1 MPRIEFANIEDRLI
15 SSLLPAQADRNPD
28 LPWILRGNE
37 QYTFGQRNDLVDAY
51 AAGFKDLGIRQGD
64 IVALML
70 ESSVEYVF
78 FMLALT
84 KIGAVQLVVNT
95 NYKGEF
101 LRRFFD
107 HAQPRGLVVGGEY
120 CHRVAEV
127 LGEATAI
134 EVVVVHG
141 EPNESLDVK
150 RVIAST
156 DILYQGESCEA
167 APMSH
172 GDTMTIMYTS
182 GTTGPSKG
190 VLLSHNY
197 WFLGSEAMAEAR
209 GVKDDD
215 VFYSCTPLFHAGAWS
230 LNIYPALI
238 YGRPVGLDPTFS
250 PKTFLSRVRHY
261 GATQVFTIGAM
272 HMWLWAQDNEPG
284 DRETPVRVWSPIPLP
299 DYLWEPFKD
308 RYGLEAVFS
317 AYGQTEAQPQT
328 MASPSQPNKPGS
340 AGWAQPNLEIEIFD
354 DRDLPVLPNVVG
366 EIVLRPKT
374 PYSMFSGYHRDP
386 EATLAAFAN
395 LWYHTGDLGRL
406 DEDGELFF
414 VDRKQDYLR
423 RRGENISSFEVE
435 AVVLSHPA
443 IAQAAVHGVPSEDSE
458 DEVKV
463 CVIIGEGEQLTEL
476 ELAEYL
482 GENLPHFVV
491 PRYIE
496 IMDELPVTPTGRI
509 QKHELRA
516 RGVTRQTWDAAAAG
530 WTPQR

>member
-1 MPRIEFANIEDRLI
+1 MARIEFTDIEDRLI
-15 SSLLPAQADRNPD
+15 TKLLPTQAERNPD
-28 LPWILRGNE
+28 APWILRDDKH
-37 QYTFGQRNDLVDAY
+37 YSFGESNDLVDAY
-51 AAGFKDLGIRQGD
+51 AAGFKDLGIRPGD

-107 HAQPRGLVVGGEY
+107 HAQPRVLIVGGEH
-120 CHRVAEV
+120 CQRVAEV
-127 LGEATAI
+127 LGDASTI
-134 EVVVVHG
+134 EVAVVHG
-141 EPNESLDVK
+141 DANETLAVNT
-150 RVIAST
+150 VVAST
-156 DILYQGESCEA
+156 DVLHLGESCA
-167 APMSH
+167 AAEMTYR
-172 GDTMTIMYTS
+172 DTITIMYTS

-197 WFLGSEAMAEAR
+197 WFLGSEAQAEGR
-209 GVKDDD
+209 GVNDED
-215 VFYSCTPLFHAGAWS
+215 VFFSCTPLFHAGAWA
-230 LNIYPALI
+230 LNIYPSLI

-250 PKTFLSRVRHY
+250 PKTFFASVRRY
-261 GATQVFTIGAM
+261 GATQLFTIGAM
-272 HMWLWAQDNEPG
+272 HMWLWAQEESPS
-284 DRETPVRVWSPIPLP
+284 DRETPARIWAPIPLP
-299 DYLWEPFKD
+299 DYMWSPFKE
-308 RYGLEAVFS
+308 RYGLEAVFA
-317 AYGQTEAQPQT
+317 AYGQTEALPQT
-328 MASPSQPNKPGS
+328 MTSMTRPNKPGS
-340 AGWAQPNLEIEIFD
+340 AGWAQPHLEVQIFD
-354 DRDLPVLPNVVG
+354 DHDLPVPPNAVG
-366 EIVLRPKT
+366 EIVLRPKS

-386 EATLAAFAN
+386 EATLTAFTN

-463 CVIIGEGEQLTEL
+463 CVIMGEGEQLTEL